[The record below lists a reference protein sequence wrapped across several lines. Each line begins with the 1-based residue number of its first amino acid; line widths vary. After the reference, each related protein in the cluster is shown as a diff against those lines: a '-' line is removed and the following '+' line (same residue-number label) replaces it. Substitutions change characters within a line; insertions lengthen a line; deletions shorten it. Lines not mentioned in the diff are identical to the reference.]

1 MAIEATRTN
10 HELETL
16 RIERPQERPRR
27 KRSPLISIAMLLV
40 LATVLGAAGYLIYAK
55 TIGRPPAVQ
64 TMMIVARTDG
74 QSGVLLTGSGYI
86 VTRHK
91 YIIIGTKILGQIVD
105 EPIEEGQ
112 HIKAGDVLARID
124 DRDYQAQLRQAIAIR
139 DVAKANLHLLQD
151 KADRARHLIK
161 TGAISTDDFET
172 AITAAEVAQAQ
183 LERDEAAVDY
193 AKFNVNQCVISS
205 PINGI
210 VLKKY
215 RELGDTIN
223 FGGQI
228 QAGGGA
234 TDIAQLADT
243 DDMRAEVD
251 INEADIAKVGIG
263 SPATVALD
271 SYPDKQFDAA
281 LVKVYPAADRQK
293 GTVKIEVQI
302 ARPDLQIVKP
312 EMGVKVS
319 FLAQKMKN
327 GDEPR
332 LIVPKGAIKT
342 DGTDS
347 YVWIVRDGMAKRATI
362 VRGREIETGVEV
374 TQGVEDGGVVIIAA
388 VVALKDGLRVR
399 ADQSGSAFGKAQTA
413 GTK

>member
-1 MAIEATRTN
+1 MAIEATTRN
-10 HELETL
+10 HALETL
-16 RIERPQERPRR
+16 RIERAQERPRR
-27 KRSPLISIAMLLV
+27 KRSRLISIAMLMV
-40 LATVLGAAGYLIYAK
+40 LATVLGAAGYVMYAK
-55 TIGRPPAVQ
+55 TIGRPPTVH
-64 TMMIVARTDG
+64 TMMIGARRDG
-74 QSGVLLTGSGYI
+74 QPSVLLTGSGYI

-91 YIIIGTKILGQIVD
+91 YITIGTKILGQIVS

-112 HIKAGDVLARID
+112 HVQLGDLLAQID
-124 DRDYQAQLRQAIAIR
+124 DRDYQAQLRQAAAAR
-139 DVAKANLHLLQD
+139 DLSEANLRLALTR
-151 KADRARHLIK
+151 AERARQLIRP
-161 TGAISTDDFET
+161 GAISKDEYDTT
-172 AITAAEVAQAQ
+172 MSAAEVAHAA
-183 LERDEAAVDY
+183 LERDTAAVDY
-193 AKFNVNQCVISS
+193 AKFEVSQCVITS

-210 VLKKY
+210 VLQKY

-228 QAGGGA
+228 QAGGSA

-263 SPATVALD
+263 LPGVVGFD

-302 ARPDLQIVKP
+302 ARPDLQIIKP
-312 EMGVKVS
+312 EMSVKVS

-374 TQGVEDGGVVIIAA
+374 TQGVEDGDVVIIAA

>member
-1 MAIEATRTN
+1 
-10 HELETL
+10 
-16 RIERPQERPRR
+16 
-27 KRSPLISIAMLLV
+27 MLVL

-55 TIGRPPAVQ
+55 TIGRPPIVQ
-64 TMMIVARTDG
+64 TMMVVATTGR
-74 QSGVLLTGSGYI
+74 QSSVLLTGSGYV

-91 YIIIGTKILGQIVD
+91 YITIGTKILGQIVE

-151 KADRARHLIK
+151 KADRARRLIK

-172 AITAAEVAQAQ
+172 AITAAEVAQAA
-183 LERDEAAVDY
+183 LERDEAAIDY
-193 AKFNVNQCVISS
+193 AKFNVSQCIISS

-243 DDMRAEVD
+243 EDMRAEVD

-263 SPATVALD
+263 SPAVVALD
-271 SYPDKQFDAA
+271 SYPDKKFDAA

-293 GTVKIEVQI
+293 GTIKVEVHLTK
-302 ARPDLQIVKP
+302 PDLEIIKP
-312 EMGVKVS
+312 EMSVKVS
-319 FLAQKMKN
+319 FLEAAPTGTQTQ
-327 GDEPR
+327 GVT
-332 LIVPKGAIKT
+332 VPKRAIRT
-342 DGTDS
+342 EGNES
-347 YVWIVRDGMAKRATI
+347 YVWTVHDGTVRRVGI
-362 VRGREIETGVEV
+362 SIGRETETGVEV
-374 TQGVEDGGVVIIAA
+374 SQG
-388 VVALKDGLRVR
+388 LKDGDMVVTMPQVNLS
-399 ADQSGSAFGKAQTA
+399 D
-413 GTK
+413 GTKVSIGGE

>member
-1 MAIEATRTN
+1 MALEATRTN
-10 HELETL
+10 HALETL
-16 RIERPQERPRR
+16 RIARPQEQPQR
-27 KRSPLISIAMLLV
+27 KRRRLVSMAILL
-40 LATVLGAAGYLIYAK
+40 LLTTVLGAAGYVMYAK
-55 TIGRPPAVQ
+55 TIGRPPTVE
-64 TMMIVARTDG
+64 TMMVVARTDH
-74 QSGVLLTGSGYI
+74 QSSILLTGSGYI

-91 YIIIGTKILGQIVD
+91 YITIGTKILGQIVE

-112 HIKAGDVLARID
+112 HIKVGDVLARID
-124 DRDYQAQLRQAIAIR
+124 DRDYQALLRQAIAIR
-139 DVAKANLHLLQD
+139 DVAKARLHLLQNQ
-151 KADRARHLIK
+151 ADRARRLI
-161 TGAISTDDFET
+161 TNRAISTDDFET
-172 AITAAEVAQAQ
+172 AITAAEVAQAE

-193 AKFNVNQCVISS
+193 AKFNVNQCVITS

-263 SPATVALD
+263 TPAAVALD
-271 SYPDKQFDAA
+271 SHPDKQFDAA
-281 LVKVYPAADRQK
+281 LVKIYPAADRQK

-302 ARPDLQIVKP
+302 ARPDLQIIKP
-312 EMGVKVS
+312 EMSAKVS
-319 FLAQKMKN
+319 FLEPEMKI

-332 LIVPKGAIKT
+332 LTVPKGAIHTK
-342 DGTDS
+342 GTES
-347 YVWIVRDGMAKRATI
+347 YIWIVRDGMAKRATI

-374 TQGVEDGGVVIIAA
+374 TQGVEDGDVVIIAA
-388 VVALKDGLRVR
+388 AVALKDGLRVR
-399 ADQSGSAFGKAQTA
+399 AD
-413 GTK
+413 